1 MRRLVLLLLLMAVA
15 CGQSQ
20 GQARTSPAAVT
31 ATPRAIATATVSP
44 SPASSPITSPKP
56 GPLPSPKT
64 SPTLLFAVLEAKG
77 TANAWTYN
85 TVAIAGLDGYARAK
99 TTFIPMPVPTVGC
112 MGSILPQSAHVAAGK
127 VYFADGKGVVRSLS
141 PLGQITQVVT
151 FPLTSSQQMLSF
163 AVSPDGSRLL
173 GTVFTLPAKPNLA
186 CNGAAATGYAL
197 DVYSASAGGPNTLLY
212 HQSFQ
217 SSPSNVMALTGWD
230 AVGPVGTS
238 PTVWASQGGGPGSGL
253 GVAVRIDAGTGK
265 VLRQVGDP
273 GSCLVWNSVQS
284 GASVCTLAPVPT
296 STNPYGPVSQPVSIR
311 TAAGHEEWRFTVT
324 SVNGAFSPYLAPD
337 EQHVVICCN
346 FDTSSNWLVDRQGKQ
361 TLFKTGFYASGWL
374 DAATVLGFS
383 AQTGASPGML
393 SYVALNSPS
402 TFVSMGFSGS
412 VVGTVRN

>member
-1 MRRLVLLLLLMAVA
+1 MRRVLIALIVMVAA
-15 CGQSQ
+15 CGQPPA
-20 GQARTSPAAVT
+20 QAGTSLVAENP
-31 ATPRAIATATVSP
+31 TPSATATAAASP
-44 SPASSPITSPKP
+44 SPASSPIPSSKTT
-56 GPLPSPKT
+56 PLPSPKA
-64 SPTLLFAVLEAKG
+64 SPALLFAVLEAKG

-112 MGSILPQSAHVAAGK
+112 MGSILPQSAHVAAGR

-141 PLGQITQVVT
+141 PQGQITQVVT
-151 FPLTSSQQMLSF
+151 FPLVSGQQMLSF

-173 GTVFTLPAKPNLA
+173 GTVFTLPAKPNLG
-186 CNGAAATGYAL
+186 CNGSPAPGYAL
-197 DVYSASAGGPNTLLY
+197 DVYSAPAGGPSTLLY
-212 HQSFQ
+212 HQTFQ

-238 PTVWASQGGGPGSGL
+238 PTVWASQGGGPGSEL

-265 VLRQVGDP
+265 VLRQVADP
-273 GSCLVWNSVQS
+273 SSCLVWDSVKS
-284 GASVCTLAPVPT
+284 GAFVCTLDSVPA
-296 STNPYGPVSQPVSIR
+296 STDPWGPVSQPVSIR
-311 TAAGHEEWRFTVT
+311 TAAGLVEWHFTVT
-324 SVNGAFSPYLAPD
+324 SVNGAWSPYLAPD

-346 FDTSSNWLVDRQGKQ
+346 FATSSNWLVERHGKQ

-374 DAATVLGFS
+374 DATTVFGFS
-383 AQTGASPGML
+383 AQSGTSRGML

-412 VVGTVRN
+412 VVGTVRD